1 MQSKGIKKAS
11 TEFRVGAKELEARG
25 CRAEMQL
32 VPCEGKWANWY
43 SYTRSTYG
51 VSRYRLEV
59 SIRSLELDA
68 SSAVGSAPIYETVCS
83 YSVTRYCLPFFVV
96 R

>member
-1 MQSKGIKKAS
+1 MQSKGGKKAS

-32 VPCEGKWANWY
+32 VPCEGKLANLY
-43 SYTRSTYG
+43 SILVVR

>member
-1 MQSKGIKKAS
+1 MQSKGGKKAS

-32 VPCEGKWANWY
+32 VPCEGKLANLY
-43 SYTRSTYG
+43 SILVVR

-68 SSAVGSAPIYETVCS
+68 RHLFMRRGALTPVTRCTVCLFLAKVS
-83 YSVTRYCLPFFVV
+83 FL
-96 R
+96 